1 MQAALLDFEIGKP
14 VPLKNPKF
22 VWTLGNLSLAGF
34 EVELSRHR
42 SRHIMHNHMTSGLF
56 VCISWI
62 SFVIPTEAIPGRM
75 ALLVT
80 LLLVLVNIFNSST
93 DSQPPTDTIT
103 AASGVTFAQ
112 LSKPHPELKS
122 IFSAWIL
129 SCIFL
134 VFGALIAYATLLY
147 IKYWSDEVK
156 TITVTPQGINL
167 APVKVTK
174 EKMLK
179 VLNMRFLI
187 FLVMVFLLFNL
198 NYWPIMLSI

>member
-1 MQAALLDFEIGKP
+1 MFKLQLCIFKVGSYAYKDDVLNFTNEIIRYDRTGFMQAALLDFEIGKP
-14 VPLKNPKF
+14 VPLKNPRF
-22 VWTLGNLSLAGF
+22 ISVVEGQGNLSLAGF

-103 AASGVTFAQ
+103 AASGM
-112 LSKPHPELKS
+112 
-122 IFSAWIL
+122 
-129 SCIFL
+129 
-134 VFGALIAYATLLY
+134 
-147 IKYWSDEVK
+147 
-156 TITVTPQGINL
+156 NL
-167 APVKVTK
+167 HC
-174 EKMLK
+174 
-179 VLNMRFLI
+179 F
-187 FLVMVFLLFNL
+187 
-198 NYWPIMLSI
+198 

>member
-14 VPLKNPKF
+14 VPLKNPRF

-103 AASGVTFAQ
+103 AASGVNLHT
-112 LSKPHPELKS
+112 KPYPALKN

-174 EKMLK
+174 EQMLK

-187 FLVMVFLLFNL
+187 VLVMVFLLFNL
-198 NYWPIMLSI
+198 VYWPMMLSV